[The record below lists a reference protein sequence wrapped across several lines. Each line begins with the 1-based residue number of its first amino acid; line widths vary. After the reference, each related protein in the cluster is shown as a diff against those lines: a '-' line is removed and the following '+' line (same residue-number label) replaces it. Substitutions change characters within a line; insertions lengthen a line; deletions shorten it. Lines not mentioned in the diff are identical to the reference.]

1 MTELLPNAAEN
12 LIKLREICD
21 ASAKK
26 ILQLAQVMALYPL
39 KGEYIEVGQPS
50 YLTTEFYTR
59 VHGLVSE

>member
-26 ILQLAQVMALYPL
+26 IVQLAQVWPHIH
-39 KGEYIEVGQPS
+39 EETCIEVGPAM
-50 YLTTEFYTR
+50 
-59 VHGLVSE
+59 